1 MKKTL
6 FTFASI
12 LLAGQAMAQETLSLA
27 QCLQMGIERNLNLKT
42 YEGNVLKG
50 KHNISE
56 NRSRLLPQINI
67 GAALNDNF
75 TPPVSVTDGRAYGK
89 PYNVTKTL
97 QYSSSA
103 SLQLQMPL
111 YSQTALT
118 ALEISKTLDQLNSLS
133 YEKAREDLIVQISKM
148 YYLAQ
153 NTEEQIGIIKDNI
166 KRLEE
171 LRDITQAFH
180 DNDMALS
187 VDVKRVNV
195 NLENLSVQYD
205 NAKAMLTQQYNM
217 MKYVIDY
224 PAEKDI
230 TVEKADIEEVN
241 LAALSGLNENLY
253 ELQLLRTQQTLA
265 EQQKKLAKSGYLPTL
280 ALTCNWTYM
289 AYTDKFK
296 NWFHSGESNHW
307 YKSNGIGLSLRI
319 PIFDGLE
326 KRSKIRKA
334 QVDIDNAKLSYE
346 NALKGMQTQY
356 ANAVN
361 DLANNQRNFSKQRD
375 NYLLA
380 EDIYKVTSDRY
391 REGIASMTEVL
402 QDEMSMSD
410 AQNNYLTA
418 HFNYQVANLTLLKLT
433 GQLEKLTK

>member
-1 MKKTL
+1 M
-6 FTFASI
+6 
-12 LLAGQAMAQETLSLA
+12 
-27 QCLQMGIERNLNLKT
+27 
-42 YEGNVLKG
+42 
-50 KHNISE
+50 
-56 NRSRLLPQINI
+56 
-67 GAALNDNF
+67 
-75 TPPVSVTDGRAYGK
+75 
-89 PYNVTKTL
+89 TKTL

-253 ELQLLRTQQTLA
+253 ELQLLRTQQTLVQVERHRSLA
-265 EQQKKLAKSGYLPTL
+265 AHPYLRRTGEALEDKKGAGG
-280 ALTCNWTYM
+280 
-289 AYTDKFK
+289 
-296 NWFHSGESNHW
+296 H
-307 YKSNGIGLSLRI
+307 R
-319 PIFDGLE
+319 
-326 KRSKIRKA
+326 
-334 QVDIDNAKLSYE
+334 
-346 NALKGMQTQY
+346 
-356 ANAVN
+356 
-361 DLANNQRNFSKQRD
+361 QR
-375 NYLLA
+375 
-380 EDIYKVTSDRY
+380 
-391 REGIASMTEVL
+391 
-402 QDEMSMSD
+402 
-410 AQNNYLTA
+410 
-418 HFNYQVANLTLLKLT
+418 
-433 GQLEKLTK
+433 

>member
-6 FTFASI
+6 FTFASM
-12 LLAGQAMAQETLSLA
+12 LLASQAMAQETLSLA

-56 NRSRLLPQINI
+56 NRSRLLPQINV

-89 PYNVTKTL
+89 LYNVTKTL

-230 TVEKADIEEVN
+230 TVEKGDIEEVN

-253 ELQLLRTQQTLA
+253 ELQLLRTQQMLA

-280 ALTCNWTYM
+280 ALTGNWTYM